1 MVNGPPPAAT
11 GRSPTFTMTCT
22 RVICL
27 AYWLA
32 LTVGLLHPKGGT
44 LPRLHF
50 GFVGD
55 WFNVAHFLAF
65 AVLAGLVRA
74 SRLPWGLLWSLTP
87 LCAYAVLTE
96 VVQVGVP
103 GRSGRLADVL
113 ANVFGIAAGMMVARI
128 AFGRGDRRRCR

>member
-1 MVNGPPPAAT
+1 
-11 GRSPTFTMTCT
+11 MTCT

-44 LPRLHF
+44 LPQLHF

-65 AVLAGLVRA
+65 AVLAVLVRA
-74 SRLPWGLLWSLTP
+74 SRLPWGLPWSLTP
-87 LCAYAVLTE
+87 LFAYAVLTE
-96 VVQVGVP
+96 VAQVGVP
-103 GRSGRLADVL
+103 GRSARLVDVL
-113 ANVFGIAAGMMVARI
+113 ANVFGIGAGMIIGGVMLRTLSS
-128 AFGRGDRRRCR
+128 RRVR